1 MKRWL
6 AMGAAV
12 LAMASGAAAV
22 PTTLA
27 NDEAGNYE
35 AGAFTNGVNRGS
47 GFGVWALTNQPAELG
62 DSMAGGGGDVNS
74 TNGMSF
80 RFMGDGTN
88 GWCNGRRD
96 FAAAL
101 QPGDA
106 ASFVFAYNWNGGGRG
121 VDLFCATGKFVNII
135 HITDIDVFQ
144 VNGET
149 VSTVWAPQA
158 VVTVE
163 IQQETNGIHVSVV
176 RMTNGVE
183 DLNYETN
190 ILHAEPLTGLGFYC
204 GGYTCAPADNPNY
217 ALFANDLRIIGE
229 PPATIAAA
237 GMTASNQFRL
247 EWPAETGLVY
257 RVETTPDLNE
267 PVVWSNATPAGL
279 VFSNADGA
287 CELPVDGLRRFY
299 RFAAYS
305 DYLVVDLAEGPNATN
320 YPVSYL
326 DAVPPGG
333 WTDEYKTTKL
343 VMRKISASTFTM
355 GSPADE
361 LGRGN
366 YEPQHA
372 VTLTKD
378 FYIGVFEVT
387 QKQWERVMGNWP
399 SYFSNATYRE
409 TRPVER
415 VSYYEIR
422 ENPLPETDYYYKG
435 SVISPHWP
443 QSDQVHADS
452 FMGRLRAKTGQAF
465 DLPTEAQ
472 WEYACRAGTSTA
484 LNSGKNLTGTE
495 SCLNMAGVGRY
506 WYNGGA
512 DSSSGGDTSVG
523 SAKVGSYLPN
533 AWGLYDMHGNVWEWC
548 LDWFEYEPSGT
559 VDPVGGA
566 FGGPRV
572 RRGGGWDYNA
582 GLCRSAFRGTLAP
595 DFRYYSVGF
604 RPVRTLP

>member
-1 MKRWL
+1 MKRWF
-6 AMGAAV
+6 AMGAV

-27 NDEAGNYE
+27 YDEAGNYE
-35 AGAFTNGVNRGS
+35 AGTFTNGANRGF
-47 GFGVWALTNQPAELG
+47 GFGAWALTNQPADLG
-62 DSMAGGGGDVNS
+62 DSTAGGGGDVNS
-74 TNGMSF
+74 TNGASF

-121 VDLFCATGKFVNII
+121 VDLHCATGQFANLI
-135 HITDIDVFQ
+135 HIADGNTFQ

-149 VSTVWAPQA
+149 VSSIWAPQA

-399 SYFSNATYRE
+399 SYFSNATCRE
-409 TRPVER
+409 TRPVEA
-415 VSYYEIR
+415 VSYNDIR
-422 ENPLPETDYYYKG
+422 GTNAGANWPTDG
-435 SVISPHWP
+435 NV
-443 QSDQVHADS
+443 DTNS

-472 WEYACRAGTSTA
+472 WEYACRAGTTNA
-484 LNSGKNLTGTE
+484 LNSGFDLT
-495 SCLNMAGVGRY
+495 NMEADVHMDAVGRY
-506 WYNGGA
+506 WDNGGLGYSA
-512 DSSSGGDTSVG
+512 NGDDNLG
-523 SAKVGSYLPN
+523 SAKVGSYQAN

-548 LDWFEYEPSGT
+548 LDWYMRNPAGALDPPGEVSGSH
-559 VDPVGGA
+559 
-566 FGGPRV
+566 RV
-572 RRGGGWDYNA
+572 LRGGSWNYGAWN
-582 GLCRSAFRGTLAP
+582 CRSAARGSGVPVL
-595 DFRYYSVGF
+595 RYFNLGF